1 MSDPFDPFI
10 EETPTPAFTGSPPGY
25 ESEETLMD
33 PAHQSLAEALNITF
47 KLLVVVMLVLVALFV
62 MSGFRQV
69 KESQRGIKV
78 TLGRVVE
85 SDVAPGWTFVA
96 PFPVG
101 ELILIETGTKQLEI
115 KEEFGP
121 AAQLG
126 QSIESATKSMHTL
139 NPEDSSSVVTADLNI
154 AHTWWGVVWTRNDV
168 EANKQNIHE
177 EFEDEI
183 VRTAVERG
191 VVHAMANITIDQLL
205 KQGVAGAAG
214 GSGESSITVNVRN
227 RAQETLDAL
236 KAGIRI
242 ESISLIGKSPPGRL
256 KEDFARVTK
265 AEAGAAKS
273 LEDAQKEARTQLNA
287 TAGDAHAALLAL
299 IDEYGQAIELEE
311 EDRAEQLLATID
323 TVLEGEPYEFEGRT
337 VVVAGRV
344 TDVIESAKSYRTNVV
359 ASARAREES
368 FLTKLAQFRALEPAV
383 YVAREWS
390 PAFRDFRFNG
400 GVEVVLVPRGT
411 DPVQIVLSSDPD
423 ISKEL
428 EQARNRGEISESME
442 RSYGAVDQAYRDRG
456 DAERMRDREKRRR
469 QNSGG

>member
-1 MSDPFDPFI
+1 MSDPFK
-10 EETPTPAFTGSPPGY
+10 EETSTSAFSGSSPGY

-101 ELILIETGTKQLEI
+101 ELLLIETGTKQIEL

-121 AAQLG
+121 AAVSG
-126 QSIESATKSMHTL
+126 QGIENATKSMHTL
-139 NPEDSSSVVTADLNI
+139 NPEDASSVVTADLNL

-168 EANKQNIHE
+168 EANRQNIHE

-205 KQGVAGAAG
+205 KQGVAGATG
-214 GSGESSITVNVRN
+214 GGESSITVNVRN
-227 RAQETLDAL
+227 LAQETLDAL
-236 KAGIRI
+236 EAGIRI

-287 TAGDAHAALLAL
+287 TAGDAHAALLTL
-299 IDEYGQAIELEE
+299 IDEYGQAIELEDE
-311 EDRAEQLLATID
+311 ARAEQLLDTID

-337 VVVAGRV
+337 VVVAGWV

-359 ASARAREES
+359 ASARAREQS
-368 FLTKLAQFRALEPAV
+368 FLTKLAQFRALDPAV

-390 PAFRDFRFNG
+390 PAFQDFRLNG
-400 GVEVVLVPRGT
+400 GVEVVLVPSGT
-411 DPVQIVLSSDPD
+411 DPVEIILSSDPD
-423 ISKEL
+423 IGKEK
-428 EQARNRGEISESME
+428 EQARNRGEISKSME
-442 RSYGAVDQAYRDRG
+442 RSYGAVDDAYRDRKG
-456 DAERMRDREKRRR
+456 IEREREREKRRR